1 MAHGEIQ
8 DVESGV
14 VVSGVEVMG
23 TVMGSED
30 EVVGRLVLFHLLLL
44 RSGDVSQLLRRS

>member
-1 MAHGEIQ
+1 MHGEIQ
-8 DVESGV
+8 DVEGGV